1 MRNTIKKF
9 IYILSILIIM
19 MFVIFIPTKSSL
31 VFYQENT
38 DQIAAY
44 LPLKKEQS
52 FQIIFTH
59 SIHLTDVVE
68 KYEIINNNYI
78 LQYEIVYEKFGIV
91 MTSNAKE
98 IQNFEYEDVKYH
110 IKKLN
115 NVFPKMNIRNGKTVS

>member
-1 MRNTIKKF
+1 

-19 MFVIFIPTKSSL
+19 MFVIFIPTQPSL

-44 LPLKKEQS
+44 LPSKKEQC

-68 KYEIINNNYI
+68 KYEITNNNDI
-78 LQYEIVYEKFGIV
+78 LQDEIVYEEFGLGIPY
-91 MTSNAKE
+91 NAE
-98 IQNFEYEDVKYH
+98 EGQDFAYDAGKYH
-110 IKKLN
+110 I
-115 NVFPKMNIRNGKTVS
+115 